1 MRAHAKRFQ
10 IAALAAPWSVVVVS
24 SLWAIWYFLT
34 STRSTPE
41 NLVFPDPDKP
51 WEFVFLFSMYG
62 VPTAYLSLA
71 VFLPLYF
78 LADRTKAASYP
89 VVIGLGLLS
98 SLPAAGFYGR
108 PDYVFLRTLGFLM
121 PYGVVAALCFL
132 WIVRRR
138 ANGSGEQGGAPNS
151 RPPSQSPSPLE
162 VQAPDSLRKSSSG
175 GCG

>member
-1 MRAHAKRFQ
+1 MTAHTKRAE
-10 IAALAAPWSVVVVS
+10 IAALTAPWTVIIVS
-24 SLWAIWYFLT
+24 SLWAIWYFFT
-34 STRSTPE
+34 SPRSSPE

-71 VFLPLYF
+71 VFLPLYL
-78 LADRTKAASYP
+78 LAHRAKGASYP

-98 SLPAAGFYGR
+98 CLPAAWFYGR
-108 PDYVFLRTLGFLM
+108 PDYVFVRTLVFLM
-121 PYGVVAALCFL
+121 PYGAVAAVYFL

-138 ANGSGEQGGAPNS
+138 GNVEGEQGGAPHS
-151 RPPSQSPSPLE
+151 RPPSQLPSSPE
-162 VQAPDSLRKSSSG
+162 VRSPDSPRTSSSG